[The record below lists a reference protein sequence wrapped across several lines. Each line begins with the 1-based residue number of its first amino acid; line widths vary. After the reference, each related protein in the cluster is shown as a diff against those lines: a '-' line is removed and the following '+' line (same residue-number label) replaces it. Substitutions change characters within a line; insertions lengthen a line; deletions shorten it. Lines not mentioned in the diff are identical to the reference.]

1 MKTAVL
7 LSTGDEL
14 ITGRVVDTNSA
25 YIADKLY
32 STGIVVKGVLKVGDD
47 RERILWAL
55 AQAAAIGDLVIGTGG
70 LGPTA
75 DDLTNE
81 TVAAFFGSGLVLHQ
95 DLVETLKHRAES
107 RGQVWT
113 PNNEKQALLPEGAEI
128 VPNPVG
134 TAPGFRIDFGPA
146 KTLFWLPGVPR
157 EMEAMLRETVL
168 PWVSAHGD
176 EAGGTSSETFKIYG
190 LSESRL
196 DHALQNL
203 RLPQSARLSFRVH
216 FPDLTVRASVSGKK
230 RDVEIRDLAA
240 QIRALVGPYI
250 YAEADETLEEVV
262 GRLLVQRG
270 WTLALAESCTGGYI
284 SHRITRIAG
293 SSAYFKSAAVTY
305 SNEAK
310 AQLGVAKSTI
320 ETHGPVSAET
330 AREMALAIQQH
341 ARADVGLSVTGV
353 AGPSGGSAATPVG
366 TVWIGMAHRHGSE
379 TRHFHIAGDRDRV
392 ILGASQAALYWLRS
406 VLVNQ

>member
-14 ITGRVVDTNSA
+14 ITGRVIDTNSA

-32 STGIVVKGVLKVGDD
+32 AAGVAVKSVLKVGDD
-47 RERILWAL
+47 REKILWAL
-55 AQAAAIGDLVIGTGG
+55 DQAVDIGDLIIGTGG

-81 TVAAFFGSGLVLHQ
+81 TVAAFFGRGLVQHQ
-95 DLVETLKHRAES
+95 DIVDALRRRAES

-134 TAPGFRIDFGPA
+134 TAPGFRIDFAPG
-146 KTLFWLPGVPR
+146 KSLFWLPGVPR
-157 EMEAMLRETVL
+157 EMEAMLRETVF
-168 PWVSAHGD
+168 PWVSEHR
-176 EAGGTSSETFKIYG
+176 ETGGTSSATFKIYG
-190 LSESRL
+190 LTESRL

-203 RLPQSARLSFRVH
+203 RLPSSARLSFRVH
-216 FPDLTVRASVSGKK
+216 FPDLTVRVSVSGRE
-230 RDVEIRDLAA
+230 RDAEIRDLAA
-240 QIRALVGPYI
+240 QVRALVGPYI
-250 YAEADETLEEVV
+250 YTEVDETLEEVV
-262 GRLLVQRG
+262 GRLLGQKG

-284 SHRITRIAG
+284 SHRITRVAG

-310 AQLGVAKSTI
+310 MRLGVARSTI
-320 ETHGPVSAET
+320 EAYGPVSAET
-330 AREMALAIQQH
+330 ARAMAEAIRQT
-341 ARADVGLSVTGV
+341 AGTDVGLSVTGL
-353 AGPSGGSAATPVG
+353 AGPAGGSAATPVG
-366 TVWIGMAHRHGSE
+366 TVWIGMAHPNGSE
-379 TRHFHIAGDRDRV
+379 ARHFHIAGDRERV
-392 ILGASQAALYWLRS
+392 ILGASQAALYWLRT
-406 VLVNQ
+406 VLVS

>member
-1 MKTAVL
+1 MITAVL

-32 STGIVVKGVLKVGDD
+32 AAGLAVKGVLKVGDD
-47 RERILWAL
+47 RDRILWAL
-55 AQAAAIGDLVIGTGG
+55 GQAVEIGDLVIGTGG

-81 TVAAFFGSGLVLHQ
+81 IVAAFFGRALVLHQ
-95 DLVETLKHRAES
+95 DVVEKLKRRAES

-134 TAPGFRIDFGPA
+134 TAPGFRIDFGLG
-146 KTLFWLPGVPR
+146 KSLFWLPGVPR
-157 EMEAMLRETVL
+157 EMEAMLQETVS
-168 PWVSAHGD
+168 PWVSAHAD
-176 EAGGTSSETFKIYG
+176 EAGGTSSQTFKIYG
-190 LSESRL
+190 LTESRL

-203 RLPQSARLSFRVH
+203 RLPSSARLSFRAH
-216 FPDLTVRASVSGKK
+216 FPDLTVRVSVSGKD
-230 RDVEIRDLAA
+230 RDAEIRDLAA

-250 YAEADETLEEVV
+250 YAEDDETLEEVV
-262 GRLLVQRG
+262 GRLLGQKG
-270 WTLALAESCTGGYI
+270 WWLALAESCTGGYI
-284 SHRITRIAG
+284 SHRITRVAG

-310 AQLGVAKSTI
+310 VRLGVAPSTI
-320 ETHGPVSAET
+320 EVYWPVSAET
-330 AREMALAIQQH
+330 ARAMALAIRQR
-341 ARADVGLSVTGV
+341 AGADVGLSVTGV
-353 AGPSGGSAATPVG
+353 AGPAGGSAATPVG
-366 TVWIGMAHRHGSE
+366 TVWIGMAHLNGSE
-379 TRHFHIAGDRDRV
+379 ARHFHIAGDRERV

-406 VLVNQ
+406 VLVSQ